1 MPKICRDLSIKFDS
15 KSGMMVTP
23 GITSLRIAK
32 EPLKMNISQRDL
44 CVQFYT
50 FIENY
55 LDSPQVRDY
64 EKLVGRCS
72 ELRKVKLVL
81 YDYLTDTQDIEL

>member
-1 MPKICRDLSIKFDS
+1 MPKMNS
-15 KSGMMVTP
+15 KKIEYNPEIELAQCV
-23 GITSLRIAK
+23 LRIAK